1 MCGAPAS
8 RIRRFGPPQ
17 AGQPL
22 GSIAWLHLF
31 LKNHKAG
38 LKAISRVITVANIT
52 KRGGHYRP
60 INVGDGERL
69 ISAAGGGALS
79 LYGLK
84 RGGFSG
90 LLMTIA
96 GGTLIYRGATG
107 HSNLYKA
114 LSVST
119 AKRKGLRA
127 SVKHGAGIKVEKSVT
142 INKPV
147 EELFRF
153 WHNFENLPSFLRHL
167 ESVRA
172 IGGHSG
178 RRSHWAARL
187 PAGMKVEWDAEII
200 NEAPNELIAWRSL
213 EGAQIP
219 NAGSVR
225 FERIPNG
232 EGAEVKVTLEYSP
245 PAGKIGSLVA
255 KFFGED
261 PERRVAEDLR
271 RFKQLM
277 EMRPS

>member
-1 MCGAPAS
+1 
-8 RIRRFGPPQ
+8 
-17 AGQPL
+17 
-22 GSIAWLHLF
+22 
-31 LKNHKAG
+31 
-38 LKAISRVITVANIT
+38 ISRVITVANIT

-69 ISAAGGGALS
+69 ISVAGGGALS
-79 LYGLK
+79 IYGLK
-84 RGGFSG
+84 RGGISG

-96 GGTLIYRGATG
+96 GGALVYRGATG
-107 HSNLYKA
+107 HCNLYRA

-127 SVKHGAGIKVEKSVT
+127 SVKHGAGIKIERSVT
-142 INKPV
+142 INKPA

-153 WHNFENLPSFLRHL
+153 WHNFENLPRFLSHL

-178 RRSHWAARL
+178 QPWKLSHWAARL

-213 EGAQIP
+213 EGAQVP

-225 FERIPNG
+225 FERSLDG
-232 EGAEVKVTLEYSP
+232 QGAEVKVALEYSP
-245 PAGKIGSLVA
+245 PVGKIGSLVA

-261 PERRVAEDLR
+261 PERRVAADLR
-271 RFKQLM
+271 RFKHLM
-277 EMRPS
+277 DTAI

>member
-1 MCGAPAS
+1 MFSQVVMNA
-8 RIRRFGPPQ
+8 
-17 AGQPL
+17 
-22 GSIAWLHLF
+22 
-31 LKNHKAG
+31 
-38 LKAISRVITVANIT
+38 T
-52 KRGGHYRP
+52 KHSGHYRP

-69 ISAAGGGALS
+69 ISVAGGGALS
-79 LYGLK
+79 IYGLK

-96 GGTLIYRGATG
+96 GGAMIYRGATG
-107 HSNLYKA
+107 HSNLYRA

-142 INKPV
+142 INKPAD
-147 EELFRF
+147 ELFRF

-172 IGGHSG
+172 IGDLSG
-178 RRSHWAARL
+178 RLSHWAARL

-200 NEAPNELIAWRSL
+200 NEEPNELIAWRSL
-213 EGAQIP
+213 EGAQVP

-225 FERIPNG
+225 FERNPNG
-232 EGAEVKVTLEYSP
+232 QGAEVKVAIEYAP

-255 KFFGED
+255 KFLGED
-261 PERRVAEDLR
+261 PERRVDEDLH

-277 EMRPS
+277 ETRPS

>member
-1 MCGAPAS
+1 MRAN
-8 RIRRFGPPQ
+8 
-17 AGQPL
+17 
-22 GSIAWLHLF
+22 SI
-31 LKNHKAG
+31 
-38 LKAISRVITVANIT
+38 

-60 INVGDGERL
+60 VNLSGGERF
-69 ISAAGGGALS
+69 ISVAGGGVLS
-79 LYGLK
+79 IYGLK
-84 RGGFSG
+84 RGGFAG
-90 LLMTIA
+90 LLAAIA
-96 GGTLIYRGATG
+96 GGALIYRGATG

-142 INKPV
+142 IDKPV

-153 WHNFENLPSFLRHL
+153 WSDFENLPRFLNHL

-172 IGGHSG
+172 IDGRPDQSG
-178 RRSHWAARL
+178 RSSRLSHWVARL

-213 EGAQIP
+213 EGAGVP

-225 FERIPNG
+225 FEKSPDGR
-232 EGAEVKVTLEYSP
+232 GAEVKIAIEYAP
-245 PAGKIGSLVA
+245 PVGKIGSFLA
-255 KFFGED
+255 KLLGED
-261 PERRVAEDLR
+261 PERQVAEGLR

-277 EMRPS
+277 ETGRTTPAAA